1 MKKILIANRGEI
13 AIRIIKSCKVLGY
26 KSVAVYSDADKNAKH
41 VKRADEAF
49 HIGPSKSQESYLN
62 ADKIIKV
69 AMEAKVDAIHPGFG
83 FLSENDQF
91 AQKVIDN
98 QIIWIG
104 PKPETIR
111 SMGNKDVAR
120 DLALKSNVPICPG
133 LNEIDKLSKQHLK
146 TECEKI
152 GFPILVKSSAGG
164 GGIGMNIVSNYEDLE
179 KAIEKTST
187 LAKKAFGDGSIFL
200 EKFITNARHIEIQ
213 VFGFGKKGSVHLFE
227 RDCSMQRR
235 YQKIIEES
243 PAPKI
248 SRDTIDNMALSAI
261 KLASYVNL
269 SLIHI

>member
-26 KSVAVYSDADKNAKH
+26 KSIAVYSDADKNAKH

-69 AMEAKVDAIHPGFG
+69 AIEAKVDAIHPGFG
-83 FLSENDQF
+83 FLAENYQF

-146 TECEKI
+146 TECAKI

-187 LAKKAFGDGSIFL
+187 LAKKAFGDGGIFL
-200 EKFITNARHIEIQ
+200 EK
-213 VFGFGKKGSVHLFE
+213 
-227 RDCSMQRR
+227 
-235 YQKIIEES
+235 
-243 PAPKI
+243 
-248 SRDTIDNMALSAI
+248 
-261 KLASYVNL
+261 
-269 SLIHI
+269 

>member
-41 VKRADEAF
+41 VKMADEAF

-62 ADKIIKV
+62 VDKILKV

-133 LNEIDKLSKQHLK
+133 INEIDKLSKQHLK
-146 TECEKI
+146 IECEKI

-164 GGIGMNIVSNYEDLE
+164 GGIGMNIVSNY
-179 KAIEKTST
+179 
-187 LAKKAFGDGSIFL
+187 
-200 EKFITNARHIEIQ
+200 
-213 VFGFGKKGSVHLFE
+213 
-227 RDCSMQRR
+227 
-235 YQKIIEES
+235 
-243 PAPKI
+243 
-248 SRDTIDNMALSAI
+248 
-261 KLASYVNL
+261 
-269 SLIHI
+269 